1 MNYIGKE
8 IDYLYSKKMIILMLD
23 RYVFLCIRKKSHRIK
38 IKRYDIQ
45 ATDKNIQIPAFVY
58 QMKINFQ
65 SAIDLIQTDL
75 NYMYA
80 YNEIKFF
87 LC

>member
-1 MNYIGKE
+1 MNSSGKE
-8 IDYLYSKKMIILMLD
+8 IDYLLIKNLIILILD
-23 RYVFLCIRKKSHRIK
+23 RNVFLCIRKKSYRIK

-45 ATDKNIQIPAFVY
+45 ATDTNIQIPAFVY

-65 SAIDLIQTDL
+65 SSIDLIQTDL

-80 YNEIKFF
+80 YSEIRFF
-87 LC
+87 VC